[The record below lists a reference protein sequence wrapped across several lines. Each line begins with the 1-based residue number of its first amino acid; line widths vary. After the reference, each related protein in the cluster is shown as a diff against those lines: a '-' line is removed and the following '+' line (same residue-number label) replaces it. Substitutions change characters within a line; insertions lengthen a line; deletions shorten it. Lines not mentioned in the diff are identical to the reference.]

1 MPGALGTYFNL
12 FVVRIG
18 ILLGFVQGII
28 WSILSLI
35 AIVWHLSA
43 SHDEKITY
51 LDPYQDILKT
61 YLYYT
66 FIKKNAPSTGMYIQP
81 GGFFAVMFIYFFL
94 SVAWTGVSAYVFAA
108 HRNNFGVKK
117 LGIALGVWAGIAL
130 ATSIVDLVFC
140 SCLGADYNTVLDHY
154 LETEDVVIRLAYTYS
169 TIGYGIVMV
178 LAGRGFVLW
187 IINAILTGIIIKIS
201 LDMIYYKVN
210 PVMDDDGFSTCSP
223 RSVVNPRNFPDEA
236 RNFRINEIPVRRHT
250 YALPSNDI
258 LSSSSVLGP
267 VPGNLNYA
275 FDPEVERRLSR
286 YVQTPSPDLKF
297 RFNK

>member
-1 MPGALGTYFNL
+1 
-12 FVVRIG
+12 
-18 ILLGFVQGII
+18 
-28 WSILSLI
+28 
-35 AIVWHLSA
+35 
-43 SHDEKITY
+43 
-51 LDPYQDILKT
+51 
-61 YLYYT
+61 
-66 FIKKNAPSTGMYIQP
+66 
-81 GGFFAVMFIYFFL
+81 
-94 SVAWTGVSAYVFAA
+94 
-108 HRNNFGVKK
+108 
-117 LGIALGVWAGIAL
+117 
-130 ATSIVDLVFC
+130 
-140 SCLGADYNTVLDHY
+140 
-154 LETEDVVIRLAYTYS
+154 VVIRLAYTYS

-178 LAGRGFVLW
+178 LAARGFVLW

>member
-1 MPGALGTYFNL
+1 
-12 FVVRIG
+12 
-18 ILLGFVQGII
+18 
-28 WSILSLI
+28 
-35 AIVWHLSA
+35 LSA

-66 FIKKNAPSTGMYIQP
+66 FIKKNAPSTGMYVQP

-154 LETEDVVIRLAYTYS
+154 LETEDVVKRLAYTYS

-178 LAGRGFVLW
+178 LAARGFVLW

-223 RSVVNPRNFPDEA
+223 RSGVNPRNFPDEA

-286 YVQTPSPDLKF
+286 YVQTPSADLKF
-297 RFNK
+297 RYK